1 MLTLIDFYAD
11 WCGPCRAIK
20 PVIEA
25 VMKGYE
31 GKVELKKIDVDQNLA
46 DAQKYG
52 VINIPTLLLLKDGNE
67 VDRKV
72 GLLSEEALK
81 SWLDANL

>member
-1 MLTLIDFYAD
+1 MLTLIDFYAE
-11 WCGPCRAIK
+11 WCGPCHAIK
-20 PVIEA
+20 PVIES
-25 VMKGYE
+25 VMKDYVE
-31 GKVELKKIDVDQNLA
+31 KVELKEIDVDKNPS

-52 VINIPTLLLLKDGNE
+52 VMSIPTLVLLKEGKE